1 MSQFSSEIA
10 VKHSQYLWTA
20 KWFFSSSLWIPGIQF
35 LASKSSANTKIHIAN
50 NSSYHTPWRQEVTLV
65 LTEDDL
71 SSRLFFQQPSIF
83 SKVYTIWQFLANKE
97 TFQKLEN
104 IFLKIQYIYQTLK
117 RLPLKYFYCFCQN
130 LKPQQTS
137 AKTDSTT
144 FSRNNLVSTNAPFSP
159 LSLMYFLIQCWTNFL
174 LMLVNYT
181 LKFFDWINCRWTC
194 YRICNKR

>member
-1 MSQFSSEIA
+1 MCNVSVILLRNGFLLRNRVCYFLDCLAKLLGNITKQIAAAKRFHCFSWMSQFSSEIA

-83 SKVYTIWQFLANKE
+83 HKFTQFDNSLQIKKH
-97 TFQKLEN
+97 FRSLR
-104 IFLKIQYIYQTLK
+104 IF
-117 RLPLKYFYCFCQN
+117 F
-130 LKPQQTS
+130 
-137 AKTDSTT
+137 
-144 FSRNNLVSTNAPFSP
+144 
-159 LSLMYFLIQCWTNFL
+159 
-174 LMLVNYT
+174 
-181 LKFFDWINCRWTC
+181 
-194 YRICNKR
+194 

>member
-1 MSQFSSEIA
+1 MCNVSVILLRNGFLPRNRVCYFLDCLAKLLGNITKQIAAAKRFHCFSWMSQFSSEIA

-83 SKVYTIWQFLANKE
+83 S
-97 TFQKLEN
+97 
-104 IFLKIQYIYQTLK
+104 
-117 RLPLKYFYCFCQN
+117 
-130 LKPQQTS
+130 
-137 AKTDSTT
+137 
-144 FSRNNLVSTNAPFSP
+144 
-159 LSLMYFLIQCWTNFL
+159 
-174 LMLVNYT
+174 
-181 LKFFDWINCRWTC
+181 
-194 YRICNKR
+194 